1 MRPVTRKWIF
11 IIVAFI
17 GALYIGTGTEAGS
30 FIKERKAVL
39 AIREAYQPH
48 EAGALVQIQWRKRIA
63 EEAKS
68 KYIAPI
74 DARIDRVW
82 KAIPGYN
89 GLEVDLERTY
99 EANKAKPVDANIT
112 WVMREIPP
120 RVTLDQ
126 LEPQP
131 IYRGNPNKKMAGLMI
146 NVAWGNE
153 HIEPMLATLKE
164 EKVKATFFLDG
175 SWLKKN
181 PEMAK
186 RIQEEGHELENH
198 AYSHPNMSEL
208 SAGLQVQQIEKTK
221 RLLETTLQVKNKW
234 FAPPSGDF
242 NALTVQTAHAYG
254 LKTVLW
260 TVDTVDWKDPEP
272 SAVIRKIDAKVEPG
286 SLILMHPTPCSK
298 AALQGII
305 RTIRNKGILP
315 GTVSETLSEKR
326 LEWESVELR
335 YVFW

>member
-1 MRPVTRKWIF
+1 MRPVTRKWMF
-11 IIVAFI
+11 IIAAFI
-17 GALYIGTGTEAGS
+17 GVLYIGTGTEAGS

-39 AIREAYQPH
+39 AISSAYQGNGA
-48 EAGALVQIQWRKRIA
+48 EAMEQLPLRERIA
-63 EEAKS
+63 EEAKRQ
-68 KYIAPI
+68 YVAPI

-89 GLEVDLERTY
+89 GLEADLDRTY
-99 EANKAKPVDANIT
+99 EANKSKPAGADIT

-126 LEPQP
+126 LGPQP

-164 EKVKATFFLDG
+164 EKVKATFFFDG

-208 SAGLQVQQIEKTK
+208 SAGLQAQQIEKTK

-242 NALTVQTAHAYG
+242 NELTVQTAHAYG

-260 TVDTVDWKDPEP
+260 TVDTVDWKNPNP
-272 SAVIRKIDAKVEPG
+272 SDVIRKIDAKVEPG
-286 SLILMHPTPCSK
+286 SLILMHPTPASK

-305 RTIRNKGILP
+305 RSIRNKGILP

-326 LEWESVELR
+326 LDPGAVEPR
-335 YVFW
+335 